1 MVNLFGEDF
10 KTSPAYSMIRE
21 MVLNQIAL
29 NTKAYNEDWLN
40 KGRTQ
45 EFDYSLAA
53 SQEIGEFVNSY
64 GYEWWSGD
72 KQDLGNCKMEI
83 VDAVHFMLSQSVID
97 SQDAD
102 EAIESIYRSLQM
114 SVDLSVDNV
123 NTLSLAK
130 MLMASLNLNSASEYV
145 EAHGLLGLNAWA
157 LLFSLAQSIDFDLR
171 NLYTRYMAKA
181 LLNQFRQDKGYKAG
195 TFKYGYYAVDR
206 YLKLWDGVNQD
217 NYFLTVWLDKQ
228 TTPPDLATI
237 KQWLSDNYEI
247 ALANSLKM
255 FEGRYETSKDA
266 V

>member
-1 MVNLFGEDF
+1 
-10 KTSPAYSMIRE
+10 MIKD

-53 SQEIGEFVNSY
+53 SQEIGEFVNSF

-72 KQDLGNCKMEI
+72 KQDIGNCKMEI

-97 SQDAD
+97 SKYAD
-102 EAIESIYRSLQM
+102 EAIESIYQGLQM

-123 NTLSLAK
+123 KTLSLAK
-130 MLMASLNLNSASEYV
+130 MLMASLNLNSSSEYV

-157 LLFSLAQSIDFDLR
+157 LLFSLARSIDFDLR

-181 LLNQFRQDKGYKAG
+181 LLNQFRQDHGYKTG
-195 TFKYGYYAVDR
+195 VFKYGYFAAER

-217 NYFLTVWLDKQ
+217 NYFLTTWLDEQ
-228 TTPPDLATI
+228 FVPPDLETI
-237 KQWLSDNYEI
+237 RQWLHDNYRI
-247 ALANSLKM
+247 ALENSLKV
-255 FEGRYETSKDA
+255 FETRNANDVA
-266 V
+266 VS